1 MGWHSNMFPCLIAV
15 GRKWQDTIKKLKED
29 IKREGKCTNGLSIR
43 AGELC

>member
-1 MGWHSNMFPCLIAV
+1 MFPSLRAV

-29 IKREGKCTNGLSIR
+29 IKIEGKRSSGLSIR